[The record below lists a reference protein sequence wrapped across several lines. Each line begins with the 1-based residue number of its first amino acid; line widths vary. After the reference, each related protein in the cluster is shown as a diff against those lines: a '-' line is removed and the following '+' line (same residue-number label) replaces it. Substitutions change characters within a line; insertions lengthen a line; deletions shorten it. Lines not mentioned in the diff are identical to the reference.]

1 MIITLLGSSGF
12 GFVWGWLVAGVFAS
26 GQKTILNIL
35 LLGLATLLAVGETVW
50 LAGWRA
56 GAMFVGAAAIAF
68 LIHLG
73 WRRNLIDRFVNHK

>member
-1 MIITLLGSSGF
+1 MIIILLGSTGF

-35 LLGLATLLAVGETVW
+35 LLGLAMSLALGETVW

-56 GAMFVGAAAIAF
+56 GSLLLGAASVAF

-73 WRRNLIDRFVNHK
+73 WRRNLLDRF